1 MKSNKV
7 DAYTQHTLSNI
18 KPEVFKTLN
27 LVQLEAIR
35 QAISTNAPFRQHPI
49 DIRIALPLFFV
60 KFYLVFLVGQDRRSD
75 TRARESLRRTAVRGM
90 IFILVLYGLVALS
103 IPLIFLMLYALKSLM
118 GIDIFPDKHLSDF
131 F

>member
-49 DIRIALPLFFV
+49 DIRIVPWPIW
-60 KFYLVFLVGQDRRSD
+60 
-75 TRARESLRRTAVRGM
+75 SLAPG
-90 IFILVLYGLVALS
+90 
-103 IPLIFLMLYALKSLM
+103 
-118 GIDIFPDKHLSDF
+118 FPAHFCKAET
-131 F
+131 

>member
-35 QAISTNAPFRQHPI
+35 QAISANAPFRQHPI

-90 IFILVLYGLVALS
+90 TFILILYGLVALS

-118 GIDIFPDKHLSDF
+118 GIDIFPDQHLRDF

>member
-35 QAISTNAPFRQHPI
+35 QAISANAPFRQHPI

-90 IFILVLYGLVALS
+90 IFILILYGLVALS

-118 GIDIFPDKHLSDF
+118 GIDIFPDQHLRDF